1 MIMMREREEKE
12 RERDRE
18 IDLWELRG
26 RVCAFLAG
34 EVKFWGP
41 KSIL

>member
-1 MIMMREREEKE
+1 MINDHDEREEKE
-12 RERDRE
+12 RE